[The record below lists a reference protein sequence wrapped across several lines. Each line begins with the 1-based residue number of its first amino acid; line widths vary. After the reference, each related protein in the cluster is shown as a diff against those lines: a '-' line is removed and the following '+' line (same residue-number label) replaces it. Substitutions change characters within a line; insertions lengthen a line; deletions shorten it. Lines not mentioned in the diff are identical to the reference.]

1 MKILKVKLKDIVK
14 ANNAIED
21 SPSLSKKLIQN
32 AVNNWTIDSNS
43 DEELNK
49 ILTIIAYLSDKY
61 NFDYKVEDEI

>member
-1 MKILKVKLKDIVK
+1 MNSKEKLRDIVK

-49 ILTIIAYLSDKY
+49 ILTIIASCQISTILIIK
-61 NFDYKVEDEI
+61 